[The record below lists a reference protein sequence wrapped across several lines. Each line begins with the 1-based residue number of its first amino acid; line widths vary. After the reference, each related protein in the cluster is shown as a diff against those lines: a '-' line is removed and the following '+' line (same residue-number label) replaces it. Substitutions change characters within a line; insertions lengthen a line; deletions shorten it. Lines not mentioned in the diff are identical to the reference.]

1 VKGFPVLSEGRVPVL
16 RLKMMNLS
24 NFLAITIA
32 LSTVNAHPQSYDTGD
47 NCNNEFFKSV
57 LPSNASILGTY
68 HVPVNGSFGQA
79 ADIAYPINATNLPA
93 LCAAIVNVTSS
104 ATSSFTFGLFLPD
117 SWNQR
122 FIAVGN
128 GGFSGGINWLSMG
141 SVVPYG
147 FATVSTS
154 TGHNSTGQDMTWALN
169 NPEAKADWGYRAM
182 HGSVVL
188 GKQLTNAYYNQKLRY
203 AYYAGCS
210 TGGKQGMKEVQ
221 KYPEDFDGALIGAPA
236 WWSTHQQ
243 LWQLTVGIINLP
255 EDSPSYI
262 PYSMFPTIS
271 KEVIRQ
277 CDASDGVVDT
287 IIMDP
292 KKCDFRIQAL
302 LCHPGQNTST
312 CLSPEQTKTWQALH
326 RPIADIHNTWI
337 YPNFELGSDAQIPGS
352 FGVYGTNAPSL
363 YGTSYVSNYVLDD
376 PSWDWKTYNYSVVQI
391 ADSRNP
397 GDTNAVDFD
406 ISPFYA
412 RGGKL
417 LHYHGLADGL
427 IPTGASELLY
437 NNYLYNLTSKGINAD
452 DFYRFFLV
460 PGMQHCQG
468 SVGNAPW
475 YIGGA
480 QTIPGVYGVPGFR

>member
-1 VKGFPVLSEGRVPVL
+1 MSESISILAEGRVPVF
-16 RLKMMNLS
+16 RIRMMNLS
-24 NFLAITIA
+24 RLLAITIA
-32 LSTVNAHPQSYDTGD
+32 LSTANAHPHD
-47 NCNNEFFKSV
+47 NCNNEFFNRV
-57 LPSNASILGTY
+57 LPSNASTLGTY
-68 HVPVNGSFGQA
+68 HVPANGSFGQA

-93 LCAAIVNVTSS
+93 LCAVIVNVTSS
-104 ATSSFTFGLFLPD
+104 ATSSYTFGLFLPED
-117 SWNQR
+117 WNQR

-147 FATVSTS
+147 FATLSTS

-169 NPEAKADWGYRAM
+169 NPESKADWGYRAM

-188 GKQLTNAYYNQKLRY
+188 GKQLTSAYYSRKLCY
-203 AYYAGCS
+203 SYYAGCS

-221 KYPEDFDGALIGAPA
+221 KYPSDFDGVLIGAPA

-255 EDSPSYI
+255 EGSPSYI
-262 PYSMFPTIS
+262 PYSMFPLIS
-271 KEVIRQ
+271 NEVLRQ
-277 CDASDGVVDT
+277 CDASDGVLDT

-292 KKCDFRIQAL
+292 KKCNFHPQAL

-312 CLSPEQTKTWQALH
+312 CLSPEQIKTWEALH
-326 RPIADIHNTWI
+326 RPIADINNTFV

-363 YGTSYVSNYVLDD
+363 YGTSYVQNYILDD
-376 PSWDWKTYNYSVVQI
+376 ASWDWKTYNYSVVEI
-391 ADSRNP
+391 ADSLNP
-397 GDTNAVDFD
+397 GSTNAADFD
-406 ISPFYA
+406 ISPFYE

-437 NNYLYNLTSKGINAD
+437 NNYLYNMSAKGINLD

-460 PGMQHCQG
+460 PGMQHCSG

-475 YIGGA
+475 YMGGV
-480 QTIPGVYGVPGFR
+480 QTIRGVYGVPGFR